1 MPEHSFD
8 VEIAREFGV
17 NAAILFKNMCFW
29 IEKNKANGKN
39 YFDGDYWTYNSKRAF
54 SILFPYM
61 SERQVGT
68 ALQKL
73 IDARMIKTG
82 NYNADKRDQTMWYA
96 LDINGAC
103 ITQKCNPHLTKVHN
117 GDSENVRPLP
127 YNKNTDIN
135 TDINTDNSVYAPCDE
150 NCPVDDSLRDSA
162 KKVSATRF
170 TPPTVEEVAAYCRE
184 RGNTVDAERFCDF
197 YASKGWQ
204 VGKNTMKDWR
214 AAVRT
219 WEKRD
224 EQDSNRDGDA
234 FSAVLRRE
242 MDRMGGKP

>member
-17 NAAILFKNMCFW
+17 NAAILFKNICFW

-73 IDARMIKTG
+73 IHARMIKTG

-103 ITQKCNPHLTKVHN
+103 IMQKCNSHLTKAHN
-117 GDSENVRPLP
+117 
-127 YNKNTDIN
+127 
-135 TDINTDNSVYAPCDE
+135 
-150 NCPVDDSLRDSA
+150 
-162 KKVSATRF
+162 
-170 TPPTVEEVAAYCRE
+170 
-184 RGNTVDAERFCDF
+184 
-197 YASKGWQ
+197 
-204 VGKNTMKDWR
+204 
-214 AAVRT
+214 
-219 WEKRD
+219 
-224 EQDSNRDGDA
+224 
-234 FSAVLRRE
+234 
-242 MDRMGGKP
+242 